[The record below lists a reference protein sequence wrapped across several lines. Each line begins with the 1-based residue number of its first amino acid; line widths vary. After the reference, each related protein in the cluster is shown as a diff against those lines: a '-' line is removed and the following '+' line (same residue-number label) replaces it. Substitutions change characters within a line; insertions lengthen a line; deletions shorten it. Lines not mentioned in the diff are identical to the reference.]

1 LGEKTERILKFDH
14 HRVSTFGIGDELDK
28 LEWKAVFRQLLS
40 AGYLKADLNSYGGF
54 RLSEKSRFVLR
65 KKQKI
70 LFRKDSFFEVKTRFV
85 RH

>member
-1 LGEKTERILKFDH
+1 MGEKTERILKFDH

-65 KKQKI
+65 KKAENIVPK
-70 LFRKDSFFEVKTRFV
+70 RFIF
-85 RH
+85 

>member
-14 HRVSTFGIGDELDK
+14 HRVSTFGVGDELDK
-28 LEWKAVFRQLLS
+28 LGWKAVLRQLLA

-65 KKQKI
+65 KKAENIVPK
-70 LFRKDSFFEVKTRFV
+70 RFIF
-85 RH
+85 